1 MPGQLAHAAT
11 VQQEIRTYAQRKE
24 TAKEK
29 IRQKLGE
36 EVIIRQRNEQVVWKV
51 IAESHAD
58 VEKDSG
64 NLGFQGTDLDY
75 LNTNEVVGKMFL
87 QLTFSDWTE
96 KLDILNTAIDEKN
109 SETQNPS
116 EFVNLLSRNSL
127 PALVFLLVL
136 QNME

>member
-1 MPGQLAHAAT
+1 MPGQLAPAAT
-11 VQQEIRTYAQRKE
+11 VQQEIRTYAQQKE

-29 IRQKLGE
+29 VHQKLGE
-36 EVIIRQRNEQVVWKV
+36 EVIVRQQNEQIVWKV

-75 LNTNEVVGKMFL
+75 LNTNEVIGKMFL

-109 SETQNPS
+109 SA
-116 EFVNLLSRNSL
+116 NSNS
-127 PALVFLLVL
+127 
-136 QNME
+136 Q